1 MIAEEAWSC
10 IWQELIV
17 YKKGLKTV
25 SDRPNG
31 KVDYNFS
38 GKMLEEM
45 ILELSRLITN
55 YSGPDWNA
63 KETANRVIDL
73 LIQHRALIQ
82 TELNEVNSGMR
93 KLTDKDFLGPKEWA
107 RRLNLQ
113 DVKFGGIDDDRFK
126 YFLDAEQKFK
136 DKKVAEFRK
145 RALELSSEKQIKQGY
160 YSR

>member
-73 LIQHRALIQ
+73 LIKHRALIQ

-93 KLTDKDFLGPKEWA
+93 KLTDKDFLGPKE
-107 RRLNLQ
+107 
-113 DVKFGGIDDDRFK
+113 
-126 YFLDAEQKFK
+126 
-136 DKKVAEFRK
+136 
-145 RALELSSEKQIKQGY
+145 
-160 YSR
+160 